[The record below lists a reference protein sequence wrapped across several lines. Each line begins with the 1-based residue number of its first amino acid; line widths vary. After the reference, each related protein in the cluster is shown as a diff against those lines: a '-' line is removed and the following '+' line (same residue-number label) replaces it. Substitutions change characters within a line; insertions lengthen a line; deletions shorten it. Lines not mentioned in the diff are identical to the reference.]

1 MEQTNTPKKGCILV
15 SKPLINDGFFEQSV
29 VYLTAH
35 DAEGSLGFTLNKVS
49 SLIAQDFIDEFSGRD
64 TIFYGGPVEQDAL
77 FYLHGYDKLPGA
89 VEVGNSL
96 YLGGDFELFKVLY
109 AEQKEL
115 SMPLPQPKFFL
126 GYSGWS
132 PGQLEEELKGDTWI
146 VLEPP
151 FNIDPLTATSDAWR
165 TLMKQ
170 MGGKY
175 ALWANAPSD
184 PLLN

>member
-96 YLGGDFELFKVLY
+96 YLGCDFELFKVLY
-109 AEQKEL
+109 AEQK
-115 SMPLPQPKFFL
+115 
-126 GYSGWS
+126 
-132 PGQLEEELKGDTWI
+132 
-146 VLEPP
+146 
-151 FNIDPLTATSDAWR
+151 
-165 TLMKQ
+165 
-170 MGGKY
+170 
-175 ALWANAPSD
+175 
-184 PLLN
+184 